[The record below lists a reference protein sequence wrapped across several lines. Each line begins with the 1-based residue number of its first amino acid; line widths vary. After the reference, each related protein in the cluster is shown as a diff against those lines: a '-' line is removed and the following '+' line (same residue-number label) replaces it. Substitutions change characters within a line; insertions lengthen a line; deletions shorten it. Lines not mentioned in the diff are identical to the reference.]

1 MGRVHGQ
8 EGNTSAVL
16 RQHKY
21 KSQLSPAPGRWR
33 MIMLVTA
40 GSASI
45 QIQVATGS
53 DAVGALPLATR
64 SVCLR
69 LCFTGRLTLRLGVT
83 ASGSD
88 SMPDSETDSASDTS
102 SRRTRRL
109 RLGLT
114 GTRRAPQSLD
124 RSTVLT
130 RMHAQHVGRDG
141 RGRHGGEGTVETG
154 VGFESCVPAHV
165 DNEIAALRSA
175 EVAVGAMEGLLP
187 GVGPLVDPNL
197 PQYVFVSTS
206 SPPDCDNGFK
216 FGTSSS

>member
-1 MGRVHGQ
+1 
-8 EGNTSAVL
+8 
-16 RQHKY
+16 
-21 KSQLSPAPGRWR
+21 
-33 MIMLVTA
+33 MLVTA

-64 SVCLR
+64 SAVCLR
-69 LCFTGRLTLRLGVT
+69 LCFTCRLTLRLGGT

-88 SMPDSETDSASDTS
+88 SMPETDSASD
-102 SRRTRRL
+102 SRRRL
-109 RLGLT
+109 RLGLGLT
-114 GTRRAPQSLD
+114 GTRRAPQPLD

-130 RMHAQHVGRDG
+130 RMHAQHVGCDG

-154 VGFESCVPAHV
+154 VGFESCMPALV
-165 DNEIAALRSA
+165 NNEIAALRSA